1 MLLPVSSRRFHRCST
16 RTERPTEMMMREDET
31 SAAQSGDPT
40 TTARSPEQEKYVYG
54 AYRVISVEK
63 LANRDSGQ
71 TGDWCRYVIGSGASR
86 VTGIHRGNVSEVTE
100 YAENTSQDF
109 NERNRLHK
117 GKLTAWQ
124 PNKKK

>member
-1 MLLPVSSRRFHRCST
+1 MQDNEAST
-16 RTERPTEMMMREDET
+16 
-31 SAAQSGDPT
+31 AQSRDLAEP
-40 TTARSPEQEKYVYG
+40 AASAERDKYIYG

-63 LANRDSGQ
+63 LANRESGQ

-86 VTGIHRGNVSEVTE
+86 VTGIHRGNVREVTQ

-124 PNKKK
+124 VNKKK